1 MKTKTFSVMI
11 ADESPANL
19 EGGEVV
25 IKLCVCPN
33 MHAQI
38 CIPMFL
44 DDDVVLF
51 RFRPGGIPLKD
62 LCLFEEFQM
71 FQLSACQAFLCR
83 SAVDSKFGKK
93 QPTKLDASKKRKE
106 FLEAYVIHIHVVD
119 CSIANSE
126 YVVFLFVDWFCFL

>member
-51 RFRPGGIPLKD
+51 RFRPGGITLKD

-71 FQLSACQAFLCR
+71 FQLSACQAFL
-83 SAVDSKFGKK
+83 
-93 QPTKLDASKKRKE
+93 
-106 FLEAYVIHIHVVD
+106 
-119 CSIANSE
+119 
-126 YVVFLFVDWFCFL
+126 